1 MKNIHPTAI
10 VNPEAK
16 FGENLSV
23 GPYAIIEGDVEIG
36 NDCSVGPHT
45 VIYSGARLG
54 DRVKIFQGASVA
66 NLPQDL
72 KFSGEPTLFII
83 GDDTVVREFA
93 TLHRGTNET
102 GKSQVGK
109 NCLLMA
115 YSHIPHDCVVGDNCI
130 IANAVQIG
138 GHSHIE
144 DWVIIGGGT
153 AVHQF
158 TLIGEHAMV
167 GGGIRITQ
175 DVPPFIL
182 TSGEPVA
189 YAGLNVVGLRRRG
202 FKNEDI
208 QVLKDVY
215 GLIYNKSYNVSQAVK
230 IIEEKFGENIYA
242 QKVLNFLSRS
252 KRGLIG
258 K

>member
-1 MKNIHPTAI
+1 MKNIHTSAI
-10 VNPEAK
+10 VNPDAK
-16 FGENLSV
+16 LGDNLSV

-36 NDCSVGPHT
+36 NDCTVGPHA
-45 VIYSGARLG
+45 VIYSGARIG
-54 DRVKIFQGASVA
+54 NRVKIFQGASVA

-72 KFSGEPTLFII
+72 KFSGEPTKFFI
-83 GDDTVVREFA
+83 GDDSTIREFA
-93 TLHRGTNET
+93 ALHRGTLET
-102 GKSQVGK
+102 GKSKVGK
-109 NCLLMA
+109 NCLIMA
-115 YSHIPHDCVVGDNCI
+115 YAHIPHDCVVGDNCI

-144 DWVIIGGGT
+144 DWVIIGGST

-158 TLIGEHAMV
+158 SLIGEHSMI

-182 TSGEPVA
+182 TSHDPA
-189 YAGLNVVGLRRRG
+189 SYAGINVIGLRRRG

-208 QVLKDVY
+208 QILKDVY
-215 GLIYNKSYNVSQAVK
+215 GLIYSKSYNVSQAVK

-242 QKVLNFLSRS
+242 RKVLNFISRS
-252 KRGLIG
+252 KRGLVG

>member
-10 VNPEAK
+10 VSPEAK
-16 FGENLSV
+16 FGKNLIV

-36 NDCSVGPHT
+36 DDCAIGPHA
-45 VIYSGARLG
+45 VLYNGARIG
-54 DRVKIFQGASVA
+54 NKVKISQGASVA

-83 GDDTVVREFA
+83 GDETVVREFA
-93 TLHRGTNET
+93 TLHRGTKET

-115 YSHIPHDCVVGDNCI
+115 YSHVPHDCVIGDNCI

-144 DWVIIGGGT
+144 DWVIIGGLAGL
-153 AVHQF
+153 HQF
-158 TLIGEHAMV
+158 SRVGEHSMIA
-167 GGGIRITQ
+167 GAAKITQ
-175 DVPPFIL
+175 DVPPYIL
-182 TSGEPVA
+182 AVNDPAEFG
-189 YAGLNVVGLRRRG
+189 GLNVVGLRRRG
-202 FKNEDI
+202 FKSEDI
-208 QVLKDVY
+208 QMLKEAYRYLYD
-215 GLIYNKSYNVSQAVK
+215 KSLNVTQAIE
-230 IIEEKFGENIYA
+230 IIESKFGSNNYVR
-242 QKVLNFLSRS
+242 KVLNFLSGT
-252 KRGLIG
+252 KRGIVG

>member
-1 MKNIHPTAI
+1 MKNIHPSAI

-16 FGENLSV
+16 LGDNLSV

-36 NDCSVGPHT
+36 NDCIVGPHA
-45 VIYSGARLG
+45 VIYNGARIG
-54 DRVKIFQGASVA
+54 NRVKIFQGASVA

-72 KFSGEPTLFII
+72 KFSGEPTQFII

-93 TLHRGTNET
+93 TLHRGTLET

-115 YSHIPHDCVVGDNCI
+115 YSHVAHDCSVGDNCI

-138 GHSHIE
+138 GHVHIE
-144 DWVIIGGGT
+144 DWVIIGGST
-153 AVHQF
+153 PVHQF
-158 TLIGEHAMV
+158 SLIGEHSMIA
-167 GGGIRITQ
+167 GGIRIVQ
-175 DVPPFIL
+175 DVPPYIL
-182 TSGEPVA
+182 AANIPAA
-189 YAGLNVVGLRRRG
+189 YEGLNVIGLRRRG

-208 QVLKDVY
+208 QTLKNVY
-215 GLIYNKSYNVSQAVK
+215 GLIYSKLYNVSQAVK
-230 IIEEKFGENIYA
+230 IIEEQYGENNYV
-242 QKVLNFLSRS
+242 QKVLSFLSRS
-252 KRGLIG
+252 KRGIVG

>member
-1 MKNIHPTAI
+1 MKNIHSTAI
-10 VNPEAK
+10 VNPDARL
-16 FGENLSV
+16 GENLSV

-36 NDCSVGPHT
+36 NDCSIGPQA
-45 VIYSGARLG
+45 VIYSGARIG
-54 DRVKIFQGASVA
+54 NRVKISQGASVA

-72 KFSGEPTLFII
+72 KFSGEPTQFYI

-93 TLHRGTNET
+93 TLHRGTKET

-115 YSHIPHDCVVGDNCI
+115 YSHVAHDCFVGDNCI

-138 GHSHIE
+138 GHAHIE
-144 DWVIIGGGT
+144 EYVIIGGST
-153 AVHQF
+153 PVHQF
-158 TLIGEHAMV
+158 SLIGAHAMIA
-167 GGGIRITQ
+167 GGIRITQ

-182 TSGEPVA
+182 AAHTPA
-189 YAGLNVVGLRRRG
+189 TFAGLNSIGLRRRG

-208 QVLKDVY
+208 LTLKDVY
-215 GLIYNKSYNVSQAVK
+215 GLIYSNSHNVSQAVK
-230 IIEEKFGENIYA
+230 IIEEKFGNNIYA
-242 QKVLNFLSRS
+242 QKVLDFLSRS
-252 KRGLIG
+252 KRGIVG

>member
-10 VNPEAK
+10 VNPDAK
-16 FGENLSV
+16 LGDNLSV

-36 NDCSVGPHT
+36 EDCSVGPHT
-45 VIYSGARLG
+45 VIYSGARIG
-54 DRVKIFQGASVA
+54 NRVKILQGASVS

-93 TLHRGTNET
+93 TLHRGTIET

-115 YSHIPHDCVVGDNCI
+115 YSHIPHDCFVGDNCI

-138 GHSHIE
+138 GHSYIE
-144 DWVIIGGGT
+144 DWVIVGGGT

-158 TLIGEHAMV
+158 SLVGEHSMIA
-167 GGGIRITQ
+167 GGIRIVQ
-175 DVPPFIL
+175 DVPPYIL
-182 TSGEPVA
+182 AANLPAT

-230 IIEEKFGENIYA
+230 IIEEKYGEHFYA

>member
-1 MKNIHPTAI
+1 MKNIHSTAI

-16 FGENLSV
+16 LGDSLSV

-36 NDCSVGPHT
+36 NDCSVGPHA
-45 VIYSGARLG
+45 VIYSGARIG
-54 DRVKIFQGASVA
+54 NRVKIFQGASVA

-72 KFSGEPTLFII
+72 KYSGEPTLFII

-93 TLHRGTNET
+93 TLHRGTKET

-115 YSHIPHDCVVGDNCI
+115 YSHVPHDCEVGDNCI

-144 DWVIIGGGT
+144 DWVIIGGLAGL
-153 AVHQF
+153 HQF
-158 TLIGEHAMV
+158 SRVGEHSMIA
-167 GGGIRITQ
+167 GAAKITQ

-182 TSGEPVA
+182 TSGDPAA
-189 YAGLNVVGLRRRG
+189 YAGLNVIGLRRRG
-202 FKNEDI
+202 FKPGDI
-208 QVLKDVY
+208 QILKDVY
-215 GLIYNKSYNVSQAVK
+215 GLIYNKSHNVSQAVK
-230 IIEEKFGENIYA
+230 IIEEKFGDNVYA
-242 QKVLNFLSRS
+242 QKVLNFLSQS
-252 KRGLIG
+252 KRGLVG

>member
-1 MKNIHPTAI
+1 MKNIHHTAI
-10 VNPEAK
+10 VSPEAK
-16 FGENLSV
+16 LGDNLSV

-36 NDCSVGPHT
+36 NDCSIGPHA
-45 VIYSGARLG
+45 VVYNGARIG
-54 DRVKIFQGASVA
+54 NRVKIFQGASVA

-72 KFSGEPTLFII
+72 KFSGEPTQFYI
-83 GDDTVVREFA
+83 GDDTVIREFA
-93 TLHRGTNET
+93 TLHRGTKET

-109 NCLLMA
+109 NCLIMA
-115 YSHIPHDCVVGDNCI
+115 YAHIPHDCVVGDNCI

-153 AVHQF
+153 AIHQF
-158 TLIGEHAMV
+158 SLIGEHAMI
-167 GGGIRITQ
+167 GGGVRITQ

-182 TSGEPVA
+182 TSGEPVI

-202 FKNEDI
+202 FKTEDI
-208 QVLKDVY
+208 QILKEVY
-215 GLIYNKSYNVSQAVK
+215 GFIYSKSYNVSQAVK
-230 IIEEKFGENIYA
+230 IIEEKFGENIYT
-242 QKVLNFLSRS
+242 QKVLNFIKHS

>member
-16 FGENLSV
+16 LGENLSV
-23 GPYAIIEGDVEIG
+23 GPYAVIESDVEIG
-36 NDCSVGPHT
+36 NDCVIGPHA
-45 VIYSGARLG
+45 VLYAGARIG
-54 DRVKIFQGASVA
+54 NRVKISQGASVA

-93 TLHRGTNET
+93 TLHRGTKET
-102 GKSQVGK
+102 GRSKIGK

-115 YSHIPHDCVVGDNCI
+115 YSHIPHDCEVGDNCI

-144 DWVIIGGGT
+144 DWVIIGGLAGL
-153 AVHQF
+153 HQF
-158 TLIGEHAMV
+158 SRVGEHSMIA
-167 GGGIRITQ
+167 GAAKITQ
-175 DVPPFIL
+175 DVPPYIL
-182 TSGEPVA
+182 AVNNPAEFG
-189 YAGLNVVGLRRRG
+189 GLNVVGLRRRG
-202 FKNEDI
+202 FKAEDI
-208 QVLKDVY
+208 QILKEAYKCLYD
-215 GLIYNKSYNVSQAVK
+215 KSLNVSQAVGV
-230 IIEEKFGENIYA
+230 IESKFGDNVY
-242 QKVLNFLSRS
+242 VLKLLKFLSGT
-252 KRGLIG
+252 KRGIVG